1 MSYVSYPSSFQCP
14 QIKPYS
20 LKVDMGVVRTPMQG
34 GNNRQRR
41 QYRIMPHV
49 FQLEFI
55 MEAIELGYWQS
66 WVNSF
71 AYDYF
76 LLDLESMWSATNNKI
91 TSPHLVR
98 FISDL
103 EVENVVYGWVRV
115 RVQAE
120 LSPNQFAF
128 AGPNLPTHQ
137 WIIGGT
143 PQAPSAPDR
152 IIAGSPIAPSM
163 PDWIYAGTPQ
173 FPAAIL

>member
-1 MSYVSYPSSFQCP
+1 MSYVTYPKSFQCP

-20 LKVDMGVVRTPMQG
+20 LGVDMGLVRTPMQG

-41 QYRIMPHV
+41 QYRHMPHI
-49 FQLEFI
+49 FRLEFV
-55 MEAIELGYWQS
+55 MEALDLGTWQQ
-66 WVNSF
+66 WINSF

-76 LLDLESMWSATNNKI
+76 ILGLESMWSGNAGTI
-91 TSPHLVR
+91 TSPHIVR

-120 LSPNQFAF
+120 LSPNQYAL
-128 AGPNLPTHQ
+128 AGPGILTDA

-143 PQAPSAPDR
+143 PAAPSADT
-152 IIAGSPIAPSM
+152 IIAGTPAAPSM
-163 PDWIYAGTPQ
+163 PEWISAGSPQ
-173 FPAAIL
+173 NPAAIL